1 VTEQRARSCRN
12 AKSVAPAR
20 LAKHARLASRQLI
33 HSGHPAFQ
41 EAFTFTDTECGAPI
55 TIGYV
60 AEFSGRFML
69 KQGG

>member
-1 VTEQRARSCRN
+1 MPQRQIGRAR
-12 AKSVAPAR
+12 PAR
-20 LAKHARLASRQLI
+20 ELHARLASCQLI

-41 EAFTFTDTECGAPI
+41 EAFTFNDTECGAPI

>member
-1 VTEQRARSCRN
+1 VPQRQIGRAR
-12 AKSVAPAR
+12 PAR
-20 LAKHARLASRQLI
+20 EARSARFAQLI